1 MPSLFSRK
9 TDASAPAG
17 LTSEPAEDAIV
28 HRSRSYTEKKGKVT
42 PKRTEAQRRKA
53 EPPPANR
60 REAMK
65 RAREK
70 QRAERQEQMAGMRAG
85 DERYLLPRDKGPER
99 ATVRDLVDSRR
110 NAGTWFFGGMFVILF
125 AMQIQDPR
133 VLLAANLIWVALAAM
148 MIVDSIILSRK
159 VKRIIGERFPK
170 TTQKMRGLYFYAIMR
185 AVTFRRM
192 RMPKARVKIGE
203 AY

>member
-9 TDASAPAG
+9 SDASATAG
-17 LTSEPAEDAIV
+17 VTTEPAEDDIV
-28 HRSRSYTEKKGKVT
+28 HRSRSYTAKKGKVT

-65 RAREK
+65 RMREK
-70 QRAERQEQMAGMRAG
+70 QRTERQEQMAGMRAG

-125 AMQIQDPR
+125 AMQIRDSR
-133 VLLAANLIWVALAAM
+133 VLLAANLIWVALALM
-148 MIVDSIILSRK
+148 MIVDSVLLSRK
-159 VKRIIGERFPK
+159 VKKMMAERFPK
-170 TTQKMRGLYFYAIMR
+170 STQKLRGLYFYAIMR

-203 AY
+203 TY